1 MTCKIL
7 THYFFKEEM
16 IDEGSKFVQE
26 KLVQVAKEMGFYNI
40 EFIQDELDSGH
51 FIIVGNWPTQK
62 DAQSFQPVWSKQQ
75 DELMKY
81 CKKSCR
87 REMYQVKNTW
97 SWKSQKAA

>member
-1 MTCKIL
+1 MSCKIL

-16 IDEGSKFVQE
+16 IEEGCEFVQE
-26 KLVQVAKEMGFYNI
+26 KLVQVAIEMGCYNI
-40 EFIQDELDSGH
+40 ELIQDELNSGH
-51 FIIVGNWPTQK
+51 FITAGNWPTQK
-62 DAQSFQPVWSKQQ
+62 DAESFQSVFSKQQ

-97 SWKSQKAA
+97 SWKAQKAA